1 MSGENSED
9 APLLEVRDLS
19 VTYEAQRG
27 AFIKRVDY
35 IHAVKRVSFRV
46 RKGTT
51 MGLVGESG
59 SGKSTIGKAILR
71 LAPIK
76 EGSIHYGG
84 QEITGLSDK
93 AFLPYRKRIQTIF
106 QDPYASMN
114 PRLTIA
120 SIVSEPLLVHAP
132 EMGRREREER
142 VADLL
147 EKVGLPA
154 DAMNRYPHQF
164 SGGQRQRICVARAL
178 SSRPEFIIC
187 DECVSALDVSVQAQ
201 IVNLLQD
208 LQDELGITYLFIAH
222 DLAVVE
228 HMCDEALVMELG
240 EIVEQGPTE
249 ALYRSP
255 QHPYTQR
262 LLDAV
267 PRMPTILVGSGRF
280 ILSAVVSACRHLL
293 LDKIDSFA
301 PLRCHLW

>member
-1 MSGENSED
+1 MASADSEVKD
-9 APLLEVRDLS
+9 EPLLEVSDLS
-19 VTYEAQRG
+19 VTFEAQRG
-27 AFIKRVDY
+27 GFIKHVEY
-35 IHAVKRVSFRV
+35 VHAVKRVSFQV

-71 LAPIK
+71 LAPIG
-76 EGSIHYGG
+76 EGTIQYGG
-84 QEITGLSDK
+84 QELTGLADK
-93 AFLPYRKRIQTIF
+93 EFMPYRKRIQTIF

-120 SIVSEPLLVHAP
+120 SIVAEPLIVHAP
-132 EMGRREREER
+132 AMNRKQREER

-154 DAMNRYPHQF
+154 DSMNRYPHQF
-164 SGGQRQRICVARAL
+164 SGGQRQRICIARAL
-178 SSRPEFIIC
+178 SSSPEFIIC

-208 LQDELGITYLFIAH
+208 IQDELGITYLFIAH

-228 HMCDEALVMELG
+228 HMCDQALVMELG
-240 EIVEQGPTE
+240 EIVEQGPTDS
-249 ALYRSP
+249 LYRSP

-262 LLDAV
+262 LLSAV
-267 PRMPTILVGSGRF
+267 PRMPTIAG
-280 ILSAVVSACRHLL
+280 AH
-293 LDKIDSFA
+293 
-301 PLRCHLW
+301 

>member
-1 MSGENSED
+1 MNREAEQSASGSN
-9 APLLEVRDLS
+9 ALLEVDDLS
-19 VTYEAQRG
+19 ITYQAQRG
-27 AFIKRVDY
+27 GFIKHVEY
-35 IHAVKRVSFRV
+35 IYAVNQVSFKV

-71 LAPIK
+71 LAPIGK
-76 EGSIHYGG
+76 GSIRYDGK
-84 QEITGLSDK
+84 ELTELSDK
-93 AFLPYRKRIQTIF
+93 EFMPFRKQIQTIF

-120 SIVSEPLLVHAP
+120 SIVAEPLLVHAP
-132 EMGRREREER
+132 EMGRKQREER

-154 DAMNRYPHQF
+154 DSMNRYPHQF
-164 SGGQRQRICVARAL
+164 SGGQRQRICIARAL
-178 SSRPEFIIC
+178 SSSPEFIIC

-208 LQDELGITYLFIAH
+208 IQDEFGITYLFIAH

-240 EIVEQGPTE
+240 EIVEQGPTDS
-249 ALYRSP
+249 LYRSP

-262 LLDAV
+262 LLSAV
-267 PRMPTILVGSGRF
+267 PRMPTITGAR
-280 ILSAVVSACRHLL
+280 
-293 LDKIDSFA
+293 
-301 PLRCHLW
+301 

>member
-1 MSGENSED
+1 MIGEANEMSD
-9 APLLEVRDLS
+9 ANAVDGALLEVEDLK

-27 AFIKRVDY
+27 SFIKQVEY
-35 IHAVKRVSFRV
+35 VHAVKGVSFEVKR
-46 RKGTT
+46 GTT

-71 LAPIK
+71 LAPLSG
-76 EGSIHYGG
+76 GSIRYEGK
-84 QEITGLSDK
+84 EISSLDDRS
-93 AFLPYRKRIQTIF
+93 FMPYRKKIQTIF

-114 PRLTIA
+114 PRLTVA
-120 SIVSEPLLVHAP
+120 SIVSEPLVVHAR
-132 EMGRREREER
+132 EMSKADRLER

-164 SGGQRQRICVARAL
+164 SGGQRQRICIARAL
-178 SSRPEFIIC
+178 SSSPEFIIC

-208 LQDELGITYLFIAH
+208 IQDELGITYLFIAH

-228 HMCDEALVMELG
+228 HICQEALVMELG
-240 EIVEQGPTE
+240 QIVEQGPTDD
-249 ALYRSP
+249 LYRSP

-267 PRMPTILVGSGRF
+267 PKMPTIVGAG
-280 ILSAVVSACRHLL
+280 
-293 LDKIDSFA
+293 
-301 PLRCHLW
+301 

>member
-1 MSGENSED
+1 VSCGLELID
-9 APLLEVRDLS
+9 KPLLEVDGLS
-19 VTYEAQRG
+19 VTYEARRG
-27 AFIKRVDY
+27 AFIKRTDY
-35 IHAVKRVSFRV
+35 IQAVKGVSFEL

-71 LAPIK
+71 LAPI
-76 EGSIHYGG
+76 EAGSIKYDGN
-84 QEITGLSDK
+84 ELTELIETD
-93 AFLPYRKRIQTIF
+93 FMPYRKRIQTIF

-114 PRLTIA
+114 PRHSIA
-120 SIVSEPLLVHAP
+120 TIVSEPLKVHAP
-132 EMGRREREER
+132 ETSKQDREER
-142 VADLL
+142 VAELL

-154 DAMNRYPHQF
+154 DSMNRYPHQF

-178 SSRPEFIIC
+178 SSKPEFIIC

-228 HMCDEALVMELG
+228 HICDDALVMESG

-249 ALYRSP
+249 QLYRSP
-255 QHPYTQR
+255 KHPYTQR
-262 LLDAV
+262 LLEAV
-267 PRMPTILVGSGRF
+267 PKMPTIIRAG
-280 ILSAVVSACRHLL
+280 
-293 LDKIDSFA
+293 
-301 PLRCHLW
+301 